1 LAALKETAQERN
13 YKTVG
18 GRKPPRRQPRSRFLA
33 RIRNYL
39 LAGVLVTAPIGITV
53 WLTLWFLNFVDAR
66 VMPLVPARW
75 NPETYLPFSVPGLG
89 LLLVLLVLI
98 LVGMMTAGMVGKAIR
113 AQGARLMARV
123 PVLRSIYSATEQIFE
138 TVLTR
143 ETNAFK
149 EVALVEYPRYGSWS
163 LGFVAGTTVGEV
175 QELTGPTVINV
186 FVPTTPNP
194 TTGYLLFLPE
204 HEVHRLPIT
213 VEQGLRLV
221 ISGGIVMPDRPA
233 ELEPTADEATRVAAA
248 EAFVERQLKE
258 LREAPPA
265 PRKRSPFLAR
275 LRNYLVTGV
284 LITAPIF
291 ITVWLGWQIFEFF
304 DQSVKPLI
312 PPSWNPESYLPF
324 GLPGLGIL
332 LLLIFLLL
340 MGMFVAGYLGR
351 WAIASGE
358 RLLQR
363 VPFIRGVYKAMKQVF
378 ETLLAQQSKAFRE
391 VVLIEYPRSNSY
403 SLGFVTGAGSDLIE
417 GGAKRELIN
426 VFVATTPNPTS
437 GFLLFVPPEEA
448 IVLHMTVE
456 QAIKMVVSGGLITP
470 ENPKGPVAPVPAFGD
485 AATPPPP

>member
-1 LAALKETAQERN
+1 LAELREEAQQRT

-18 GRKPPRRQPRSRFLA
+18 GRKPPRREPRSRFIA

-39 LAGVLVTAPIGITV
+39 LAGILVTAPIGITV
-53 WLTLWFLNFVDAR
+53 WLTFWFLNFVDAR

-89 LLLVLLVLI
+89 LILVLLFLI
-98 LVGMMTAGMVGKAIR
+98 LVGMSTAGMVGRAIR
-113 AQGARLMARV
+113 GQGARLMARV

-143 ETNAFK
+143 QSTAFS

-163 LGFVAGTTVGEV
+163 LGFVTGTTVGEV

-204 HEVHRLPIT
+204 HEVYRLPIS

-221 ISGGIVMPDRPA
+221 ISGGIVAPDRPHDFEA
-233 ELEPTADEATRVAAA
+233 SPDEASRLAAA
-248 EAFVERQLKE
+248 EAFVERRLRQ

-291 ITVWLGWQIFEFF
+291 ITIWLGWQIFEFF

-312 PPSWNPESYLPF
+312 PPNWNPETYLPF

-340 MGMFVAGYLGR
+340 MGMFVAGYFGR
-351 WAIASGE
+351 LAISGGE
-358 RLLQR
+358 RLVQR
-363 VPFIRGVYKAMKQVF
+363 VPIIRGLYKAMKQVF

-391 VVLIEYPRSNSY
+391 VVLIEYPRANSF
-403 SLGFVTGAGSDLIE
+403 SLGFVSGPGSELVE
-417 GGAKRELIN
+417 GGARRELIN

-437 GFLLFVPPEEA
+437 GFLLFIPPEEA

-456 QAIKMVVSGGLITP
+456 QAIKMVVSGGIITP
-470 ENPKGPVAPVPAFGD
+470 ESPAEQLRTAASVP
-485 AATPPPP
+485 TSQT

>member
-1 LAALKETAQERN
+1 LAELKEEAQQRT

-18 GRKPPRRQPRSRFLA
+18 GRNPPRREPRSRLLA
-33 RIRNYL
+33 RLRNYL
-39 LAGVLVTAPIGITV
+39 IAGVLVTAPIGITV
-53 WLTLWFLNFVDAR
+53 WLTLWFLNFVDSR

-89 LLLVLLVLI
+89 LFLVVLFLI
-98 LVGMMTAGMVGKAIR
+98 LVGMLTAGIVGRAIR
-113 AQGARLMARV
+113 QQGARLMARV

-143 ETNAFK
+143 QTNAFN
-149 EVALVEYPRYGSWS
+149 EVALVQYPRYGSWA
-163 LGFVAGTTVGEV
+163 LGFVTGTTVGEV

-204 HEVHRLPIT
+204 HEVHRLPIS

-221 ISGGIVMPDRPA
+221 ISGGIVMPDRPHDYEVSPDDA
-233 ELEPTADEATRVAAA
+233 SRLATA
-248 EAFVERQLKE
+248 EAFVERRLRE
-258 LREAPPA
+258 LREAPPS

-284 LITAPIF
+284 LVTAPIG
-291 ITVWLGWQIFEFF
+291 ITAWLGWQIFEFF

-312 PPSWNPESYLPF
+312 PPSWNPETYLPF

-351 WAIASGE
+351 LALAGGE

-363 VPFIRGVYKAMKQVF
+363 VPFIRGIYKAMKQVF

-391 VVLIEYPRSNSY
+391 VVLIEYPRPNSF
-403 SLGFVTGAGSDLIE
+403 SLGFVSGADSEVIE

-456 QAIKMVVSGGLITP
+456 QALKMVVSGGLITP
-470 ENPKGPVAPVPAFGD
+470 ASPNLPAPTD
-485 AATPPPP
+485 AA

>member
-1 LAALKETAQERN
+1 MAELREEAQQRT

-18 GRKPPRRQPRSRFLA
+18 GRKPPRREPRSRFLA

-39 LAGVLVTAPIGITV
+39 LAGILVTAPVGITV

-89 LLLVLLVLI
+89 LLLMLLFLI
-98 LVGMMTAGMVGKAIR
+98 LVGMLTAGMVGRAIR
-113 AQGARLMARV
+113 LQGAKLMARV

-143 ETNAFK
+143 QANAFS

-163 LGFVAGTTVGEV
+163 LGFITGTTVGEV

-204 HEVHRLPIT
+204 HEVHRLPIS

-221 ISGGIVMPDRPA
+221 ISGGIVLPDRPTA
-233 ELEPTADEATRVAAA
+233 EQPPPDEANRLHTART
-248 EAFVERQLKE
+248 FVERRLRE
-258 LREAPPA
+258 MREAPP
-265 PRKRSPFLAR
+265 PRRNRSPFLAR
-275 LRNYLVTGV
+275 LRTYLVTGV
-284 LITAPIF
+284 LITAPIG
-291 ITVWLGWQIFEFF
+291 ITAWLGWQIFEFF

-312 PPSWNPESYLPF
+312 PPDWNPETYLPF

-332 LLLIFLLL
+332 LLLVFLLL
-340 MGMFVAGYLGR
+340 MGMFVAGYFGR
-351 WAIASGE
+351 LAIAGGE

-363 VPFIRGVYKAMKQVF
+363 VPIIRGIYKAMKQVF
-378 ETLLAQQSKAFRE
+378 ETVLAQQSNAFRE
-391 VVLIEYPRSNSY
+391 VVLIEYPRANSF
-403 SLGFVTGAGSDLIE
+403 SLGFVSGAGSEVIE
-417 GGAKRELIN
+417 GGAHRELIN

-437 GFLLFVPPEEA
+437 GFLLFIPPEEA

-456 QAIKMVVSGGLITP
+456 QAIKMVVSGGIITP
-470 ENPKGPVAPVPAFGD
+470 ESPGEQLRAI
-485 AATPPPP
+485 AASEG